1 VARQEKEGDRGLRP
15 CEDQGSR
22 LVCSHVVFQLQKSVG
37 DIWPRIS
44 SANAPQKGRS
54 GSSERGPSS
63 ERRSAGET
71 VRQARRAKGQSRVGL
86 TAQDGR
92 GPAQDP
98 GWRESVIQ
106 RSRHRQKRWRDR
118 GTGVVRTTGSYEGS
132 PSDGRHLRSSRS
144 VSVTRSVHGW
154 SSALR
159 NILRP
164 VYQGQKPRA
173 RPGSSP
179 REGEGGAR
187 VDIGARQGCQRL
199 DRISAVGRKR
209 PRPR

>member
-1 VARQEKEGDRGLRP
+1 
-15 CEDQGSR
+15 
-22 LVCSHVVFQLQKSVG
+22 LQKSAG
-37 DIWPRIS
+37 DIRPRIS

-63 ERRSAGET
+63 EWRSAGET
-71 VRQARRAKGQSRVGL
+71 VGRRIERKDESRVGL

-106 RSRHRQKRWRDR
+106 RSRHRQKRWRGR
-118 GTGVVRTTGSYEGS
+118 GTGAVTATGSYEGS
-132 PSDGRHLRSSRS
+132 PADRRHLGSSRS

-159 NILRP
+159 SILRP
-164 VYQGQKPRA
+164 VYQGQKPRT
-173 RPGSSP
+173 RPDCSP
-179 REGEGGAR
+179 RESGGGAR
-187 VDIGARQGCQRL
+187 VNLGARQGCQRL